1 LPAVTRRTIYLAR
14 HGETPWN
21 REGRWQGHTDV
32 ALNEDGRLQAHA
44 LGRALL
50 ARGIVRAHASDLA
63 RAHETGQIVATLLGL
78 PPVATDP
85 GLRERGFGV
94 FEGLTREESEERY
107 PEAWARYKAGAGD
120 SPPGGE
126 PREQVVA
133 RMQDAVHAVAA
144 VLRAQHPAEGA
155 ALAISHGGA
164 IRLLVKSI
172 TGEMPPPLE
181 NGAVFR
187 LDVEGPAFVHVERL
201 K

>member
-1 LPAVTRRTIYLAR
+1 VIRRTIYLAR

-21 REGRWQGHTDV
+21 KEGRWQGHTDV
-32 ALNEDGRLQAHA
+32 ALNDEGRLQAHA

-63 RAHETGQIVATLLGL
+63 RARETGQIVATLLGL

-94 FEGLTREESEERY
+94 FEGLTRDESEERF
-107 PEAWARYKAGAGD
+107 PEAWALYKAGAGD

-126 PREQVVA
+126 PREEVVA
-133 RMQDAVHAVAA
+133 RMRGSVHALAA
-144 VLRAQHPAEGA
+144 ALRQHHPAEGA

-172 TGEMPPPLE
+172 TGELPPPLE

-187 LDVEGPAFVHVERL
+187 LDVEGPEFVHVERV